1 MTRDIGQK
9 PMAAR
14 FEHLLKV
21 IGSQRF
27 LTMQGNNN
35 EVPFFICDY
44 QPAEAVDMTK
54 LQKQLVNRI
63 GQSGVRVLEINL
75 YDLSIELIK
84 RRGLWERI
92 QEVEP
97 TVNKEELKEML
108 QNILDPEAHL
118 VPEIGLRLEAAEYD
132 VLFLTGVGEVFPYIR
147 SHNVL
152 NNLQKVAKLK
162 PTVMFFPGG
171 YTHTLESGTAL
182 VLFNRLQDDKYYRA
196 YNIYDYQV

>member
-1 MTRDIGQK
+1 MSRNIGHE
-9 PMAAR
+9 PIATR

-44 QPAEAVDMTK
+44 KPAEAVDMTR
-54 LQKQLVNRI
+54 LQKQLVNRL

-84 RRGLWERI
+84 RRGLWERTLEI
-92 QEVEP
+92 ES
-97 TVNKEELKEML
+97 TVTKDELKEML

-118 VPEIGLRLEAAEYD
+118 VPEIGLRLDADEYD
-132 VLFLTGVGEVFPYIR
+132 VLFLAGVGEVFPYIR

-152 NNLQKVAKLK
+152 NNLQKTAKVK

-171 YTHTLESGTAL
+171 YTHTLESGAAL

>member
-1 MTRDIGQK
+1 MSRNIGHE
-9 PMAAR
+9 PIATR

-44 QPAEAVDMTK
+44 KPAEAADMTR
-54 LQKQLVNRI
+54 LQKQLVNRL
-63 GQSGVRVLEINL
+63 GQSGARVLEINL
-75 YDLSIELIK
+75 YDLAIELIK
-84 RRGLWERI
+84 RRGLWERTLA
-92 QEVEP
+92 VEP
-97 TVNKEELKEML
+97 AVTKDELKEML

-118 VPEIGLRLEAAEYD
+118 VPEIGRRLDAADFD
-132 VLFLTGVGEVFPYIR
+132 VLFLSGVGEVFPYIR

-152 NNLQKVAKLK
+152 NNLQKTAKLK

-171 YTHTLESGTAL
+171 YTHTFESGAAL
-182 VLFNRLQDDKYYRA
+182 VLFSRLQGDKYYRA